1 MDGVYL
7 LDKVFPWRRLWYR
20 GRYIVYLL
28 LQWNFS
34 IFSRGGLWYWKY
46 CSVFHLLFHG
56 EDGEFWIP
64 FHAGNCCGRY
74 RTYLCKFFANLLRNC
89 DSIRCVSFASKV
101 NGIGYLSSDQDCDL
115 MDSVSKWNIQ
125 KGEILDLNHAKFTAD
140 VRLCKR
146 IVNSNSEQ
154 E

>member
-7 LDKVFPWRRLWYR
+7 LDKVFAWRRLWYR

-64 FHAGNCCGRY
+64 FHAGNCNALWTISNVSLQIFRQLIAKLWFDTLRIFRFKSERY
-74 RTYLCKFFANLLRNC
+74 RIPFLRPRLRPYGLCFE
-89 DSIRCVSFASKV
+89 V
-101 NGIGYLSSDQDCDL
+101 
-115 MDSVSKWNIQ
+115 
-125 KGEILDLNHAKFTAD
+125 KGEILDLNHAKFMAD